1 MNKEL
6 IYDLEQ
12 EFSFD
17 NYNGSGIDYILLKG
31 TNNKI
36 LVSAP
41 HAVMHVRNNN
51 VLPADKYTGTL
62 CKLLNK
68 DLDITV
74 IYKNKNLNDD
84 VNYDVMTNYEKTLI
98 DYINN
103 NQVKCLIDLHKS
115 KKDRPYDI
123 LIADDEA
130 LNLQFKDYIYLII
143 KGIVLK
149 NGYSIEHNTIFKAR
163 GEGIVSKEI
172 SMLTKI
178 PCIELEINS
187 NILNV
192 EDLEQFKKTYNML
205 KEIVTTL
212 DMIL

>member
-6 IYDLEQ
+6 IENLEQ
-12 EFSFD
+12 EFSVD
-17 NYNGSGIDYILLKG
+17 NYNGVGTDYLLLKG
-31 TNNKI
+31 INNNI

-41 HAVMHVRNNN
+41 HSVSHVRNNN

-68 DLDITV
+68 DLDIPV

-84 VNYDVMTNYEKTLI
+84 VNYDIMTNYEKELI
-98 DYINN
+98 EYIKDKK
-103 NQVKCLIDLHKS
+103 VKCVIDLHKS

-123 LIADDEA
+123 LVADNNS
-130 LNLQFKDYIYLII
+130 LNLQFKDYIYPII

-149 NGYSIEHNTIFKAR
+149 NGYNIEHNTIFKA
-163 GEGIVSKEI
+163 EDDGIVSKEI

-187 NILNV
+187 NILNI
-192 EDLEQFKKTYNML
+192 EDIEQFEKTYNML
-205 KEIVTTL
+205 KEIVATL
-212 DMIL
+212 DMVL